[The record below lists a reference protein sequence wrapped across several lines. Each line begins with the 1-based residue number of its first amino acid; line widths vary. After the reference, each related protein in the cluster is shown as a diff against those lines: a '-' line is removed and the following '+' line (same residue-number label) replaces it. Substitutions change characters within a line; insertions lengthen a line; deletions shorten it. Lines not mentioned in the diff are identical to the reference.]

1 MMTSRVRAMA
11 TTAWSFRGDG
21 PAAGTARPGGTS
33 QRKEPDVTDME
44 VRQRAMA

>member
-11 TTAWSFRGDG
+11 TTALSFPRRR
-21 PAAGTARPGGTS
+21 TSRRYRSLGGTS